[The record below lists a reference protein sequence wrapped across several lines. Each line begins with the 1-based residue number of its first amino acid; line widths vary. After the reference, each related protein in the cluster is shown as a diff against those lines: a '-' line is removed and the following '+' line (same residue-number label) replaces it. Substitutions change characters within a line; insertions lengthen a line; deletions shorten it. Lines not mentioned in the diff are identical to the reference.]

1 MKFNFPKLIFIL
13 LYLLLKITIQLATE
27 NMTLTRKLQEL
38 EKQLDERDSKVNT
51 MQRSNQ
57 TDGVELMTL
66 RKACQL
72 QKQDLEN
79 MEAKLEEF
87 RHEIER
93 TR

>member
-1 MKFNFPKLIFIL
+1 
-13 LYLLLKITIQLATE
+13 
-27 NMTLTRKLQEL
+27 MTLTRKLQEL

-57 TDGVELMTL
+57 TDGVELLTL

-79 MEAKLEEF
+79 METKLEEF

-93 TR
+93 TRYFYHKVAKVSQNVSEWSENEN